1 MSETPEATKRKTWV
15 HKDIPKLVMAF
26 HEGGVSAAH
35 KAFPDR
41 PRSEVAD
48 KLTQLGLMAISAED
62 AALVG
67 QIAAIARKAENPALV
82 AKAAAKAMREI
93 AAETK

>member
-41 PRSEVAD
+41 PRSE
-48 KLTQLGLMAISAED
+48 D